1 MVVAVTNGG
10 NGRCGPEWVAPIDG
24 LKPIVGASGGVNA
37 NDRAIVGLVMG
48 AHAMV
53 HTYELS
59 IPILVSVWLVEFD
72 TISVL
77 SATFPVNAATLGV
90 VVSAG
95 YALFGLGAL
104 LAGVLADAYG
114 SRPLI
119 ALCLFGM
126 GGSFLLLGL
135 APGVVVIAL
144 ALVCWGAA
152 ASVYHP
158 SGLALI
164 SKGVHERGSAFAY
177 HGMAGNLG
185 IALGPLATTV
195 VLLAFGWRTVVG
207 LLAIPAL
214 IAGLFALRADIDE
227 TAAVGAA
234 EGGAGEQVADGG
246 ERERSEHEPR
256 RSAERSDD
264 GTADD
269 GAADDDPTEDDG
281 GTATGGIESFGEFLD
296 RSKALFGGVFVL
308 VFWVA
313 MLSGLYYRGVL
324 TFLPE
329 ILSEFPAFRPV
340 EFAGSELQPGR
351 YFYAGLLMVGVLGQ
365 YVGGRLTD
373 RVRPAAGIAGG
384 YGALAVLAVLFL
396 PVARVGVVPL
406 LVVGAALGFFLFLVQ
421 PLYQAAIAEFSPPE
435 ARGVSYGYTYLGVFG
450 IGALGG
456 TIAGAILTAFSPPV
470 LFATL
475 AGFGVLAA
483 LLGVAVVTRTGGSLT
498 TA

>member
-1 MVVAVTNGG
+1 MNG
-10 NGRCGPEWVAPIDG
+10 
-24 LKPIVGASGGVNA
+24 

-72 TISVL
+72 TVSVL
-77 SATFPVNAATLGV
+77 SASFPVNAATLGV

-114 SRPLI
+114 SRLLI

-185 IALGPLATTV
+185 IALGPLATTLA
-195 VLLAFGWRTVVG
+195 LLAFGWRTVAG

-227 TAAVGAA
+227 TAAVGTTAGGA
-234 EGGAGEQVADGG
+234 EGRA
-246 ERERSEHEPR
+246 
-256 RSAERSDD
+256 
-264 GTADD
+264 T
-269 GAADDDPTEDDG
+269 DG
-281 GTATGGIESFGEFLD
+281 GTTDGGTSDEETTDDEPTKGGTDTETGGIESFDEFLSS
-296 RSKALFGGVFVL
+296 SKALFGGVFVL
-308 VFWVA
+308 VFGVA

-373 RVRPAAGIAGG
+373 HVRPAAGIAGG
-384 YGALAVLAVLFL
+384 YGVLAVLAVLFL

-406 LVVGAALGFFLFLVQ
+406 LVVGAVLGFFLFFVQ

-456 TIAGAILTAFSPPV
+456 TIAGAILTAFSPTV
-470 LFATL
+470 LFAVL
-475 AGFGVLAA
+475 AGFGALAA
-483 LLGVAVVTRTGGSLT
+483 LLGVAIVVRTEGSLT
-498 TA
+498 TT

>member
-1 MVVAVTNGG
+1 MNG
-10 NGRCGPEWVAPIDG
+10 
-24 LKPIVGASGGVNA
+24 

-72 TISVL
+72 TVSVL
-77 SATFPVNAATLGV
+77 SASFPVNAATLGI

-185 IALGPLATTV
+185 IALGPLATTLA
-195 VLLAFGWRTVVG
+195 LLAFGWRTVAG

-227 TAAVGAA
+227 TAAVGTTAGGA
-234 EGGAGEQVADGG
+234 EGRA
-246 ERERSEHEPR
+246 
-256 RSAERSDD
+256 
-264 GTADD
+264 T
-269 GAADDDPTEDDG
+269 DG
-281 GTATGGIESFGEFLD
+281 GTTDGGTSDEETTDDEPTKGGTDTETGGIESFDEFLSS
-296 RSKALFGGVFVL
+296 SKALFGGVFVL
-308 VFWVA
+308 VFGVA

-373 RVRPAAGIAGG
+373 HVRPAAGIAGG
-384 YGALAVLAVLFL
+384 YGVLAVLAVLFL

-406 LVVGAALGFFLFLVQ
+406 LVVGAVLGFFLFFVQ

-456 TIAGAILTAFSPPV
+456 TIAGAILTAFSPTV
-470 LFATL
+470 LFAVL
-475 AGFGVLAA
+475 AGFGALAA
-483 LLGVAVVTRTGGSLT
+483 LLGVAIVVRTEGSLT
-498 TA
+498 TT

>member
-1 MVVAVTNGG
+1 VNG
-10 NGRCGPEWVAPIDG
+10 
-24 LKPIVGASGGVNA
+24 

-72 TISVL
+72 TVSVL
-77 SATFPVNAATLGV
+77 SASFPVNAATLGV

-185 IALGPLATTV
+185 IALGPLATTLA
-195 VLLAFGWRTVVG
+195 LLAFGWRTVAG

-227 TAAVGAA
+227 TAAVGTTAGGA
-234 EGGAGEQVADGG
+234 EGRA
-246 ERERSEHEPR
+246 
-256 RSAERSDD
+256 
-264 GTADD
+264 T
-269 GAADDDPTEDDG
+269 DG
-281 GTATGGIESFGEFLD
+281 GTTDGGTSDDETTDDEPTKGGTDTETGGIESFDEFLSS
-296 RSKALFGGVFVL
+296 SKALFGGVFVL
-308 VFWVA
+308 VFGVA

-373 RVRPAAGIAGG
+373 HVRPAAGIAGG
-384 YGALAVLAVLFL
+384 YGVLAVLAVLFL

-406 LVVGAALGFFLFLVQ
+406 LVVGAVLGFFLFFVQ

-456 TIAGAILTAFSPPV
+456 TIAGAILTAFSPTV
-470 LFATL
+470 LFAVL
-475 AGFGVLAA
+475 AGFGALAA
-483 LLGVAVVTRTGGSLT
+483 LLGVAIVVRTEGSLT
-498 TA
+498 TT

>member
-1 MVVAVTNGG
+1 VNG
-10 NGRCGPEWVAPIDG
+10 
-24 LKPIVGASGGVNA
+24 
-37 NDRAIVGLVMG
+37 NDRSIVGLVMG

-72 TISVL
+72 TVSVL
-77 SATFPVNAATLGV
+77 STDFPVNAATLGV

-135 APGVVVIAL
+135 APGIVVIAL

-185 IALGPLATTV
+185 IALGPLATTIA
-195 VLLAFGWRTVVG
+195 LLAFDWRAVVG

-227 TAAVGAA
+227 TAAVGTA
-234 EGGAGEQVADGG
+234 EGGAESRATDGG
-246 ERERSEHEPR
+246 
-256 RSAERSDD
+256 
-264 GTADD
+264 
-269 GAADDDPTEDDG
+269 TENG
-281 GTATGGIESFGEFLD
+281 ETENEGTATGGIESFGEFLAS
-296 RSKALFGGVFVL
+296 SKALFGGVFVL
-308 VFWVA
+308 VFGVA

-329 ILSEFPAFRPV
+329 ILSEFPAFQPV
-340 EFAGSELQPGR
+340 EVAGTELQPER

-373 RVRPAAGIAGG
+373 HVRPAVGIAGG
-384 YGALAVLAVLFL
+384 YGALAVLAVAFL
-396 PVARVGVVPL
+396 PVARVGIVPL
-406 LVVGAALGFFLFLVQ
+406 IVVGAALGFFLFFVQ

-435 ARGVSYGYTYLGVFG
+435 ARGISYGYTYLGVFG
-450 IGALGG
+450 VGALGG
-456 TIAGAILTAFSPPV
+456 TIAGAILTAFPPAV
-470 LFATL
+470 LFAVL
-475 AGFGVLAA
+475 AGFGALAA
-483 LLGVAVVTRTGGSLT
+483 LLGVVVLIRTDGSLT

>member
-1 MVVAVTNGG
+1 VNG
-10 NGRCGPEWVAPIDG
+10 
-24 LKPIVGASGGVNA
+24 

-72 TISVL
+72 TVSVL
-77 SATFPVNAATLGV
+77 SASFPVNAATLGV

-185 IALGPLATTV
+185 IALGPLATTLA
-195 VLLAFGWRTVVG
+195 LLAFGWRTVAG

-227 TAAVGAA
+227 TAAVGTTAGGA
-234 EGGAGEQVADGG
+234 EGRA
-246 ERERSEHEPR
+246 
-256 RSAERSDD
+256 
-264 GTADD
+264 T
-269 GAADDDPTEDDG
+269 DG
-281 GTATGGIESFGEFLD
+281 GTTDGGTSDEETTDDEPTKGGTDTETGGIESFDEFLSS
-296 RSKALFGGVFVL
+296 SKALFGGVFVL
-308 VFWVA
+308 AFGVA

-373 RVRPAAGIAGG
+373 HVRPAAGIAGG
-384 YGALAVLAVLFL
+384 YGVLAVLAVLFL

-406 LVVGAALGFFLFLVQ
+406 LVVGAVLGFFLFFVQ

-456 TIAGAILTAFSPPV
+456 TIAGAILTAFSPTV
-470 LFATL
+470 LFAVL
-475 AGFGVLAA
+475 AGFGALAA
-483 LLGVAVVTRTGGSLT
+483 LLGVAIVVRTEGSLT
-498 TA
+498 TT

>member
-1 MVVAVTNGG
+1 MNG
-10 NGRCGPEWVAPIDG
+10 
-24 LKPIVGASGGVNA
+24 

-72 TISVL
+72 TVSVL
-77 SATFPVNAATLGV
+77 SASFPVNAATLGV

-185 IALGPLATTV
+185 IALGPLATTLA
-195 VLLAFGWRTVVG
+195 LLAFGWRTVAG

-227 TAAVGAA
+227 TAAVGTTAGGA
-234 EGGAGEQVADGG
+234 EGRA
-246 ERERSEHEPR
+246 
-256 RSAERSDD
+256 
-264 GTADD
+264 T
-269 GAADDDPTEDDG
+269 DG
-281 GTATGGIESFGEFLD
+281 GTTDGGTSNDETTDDEPTNGGTDTETGGIESFDEFLSS
-296 RSKALFGGVFVL
+296 SKALFGGVFVL
-308 VFWVA
+308 VFGVA

-373 RVRPAAGIAGG
+373 HVRPAAGIAGG
-384 YGALAVLAVLFL
+384 YGVLAVLAVLFL

-406 LVVGAALGFFLFLVQ
+406 LVVGAVLGFFLFFVQ

-456 TIAGAILTAFSPPV
+456 TIAGAILTAFSPTV
-470 LFATL
+470 LFAVL
-475 AGFGVLAA
+475 AGFGALAA
-483 LLGVAVVTRTGGSLT
+483 LLGVAIVVRTEGSLT
-498 TA
+498 TT

>member
-1 MVVAVTNGG
+1 VNG
-10 NGRCGPEWVAPIDG
+10 
-24 LKPIVGASGGVNA
+24 

-72 TISVL
+72 TVSVL
-77 SATFPVNAATLGV
+77 SASFPVNAATLGV

-227 TAAVGAA
+227 TAAVGTTAGGA
-234 EGGAGEQVADGG
+234 EGRA
-246 ERERSEHEPR
+246 
-256 RSAERSDD
+256 
-264 GTADD
+264 T
-269 GAADDDPTEDDG
+269 DG
-281 GTATGGIESFGEFLD
+281 GTTDGGTSDEETTDDEPTKGGTDTETGGIESFDEFLSSS
-296 RSKALFGGVFVL
+296 RALFGGVFVL
-308 VFWVA
+308 VFGVA

-373 RVRPAAGIAGG
+373 HVRPAAGIAGG
-384 YGALAVLAVLFL
+384 YGVLAVLAVLFL

-406 LVVGAALGFFLFLVQ
+406 LVVGAVLGFFLFFVQ

-456 TIAGAILTAFSPPV
+456 TIAGAILTAFSPTV
-470 LFATL
+470 LFAVL
-475 AGFGVLAA
+475 AGFGALAA
-483 LLGVAVVTRTGGSLT
+483 LLGVAIVVRTEGSLT
-498 TA
+498 TT

>member
-1 MVVAVTNGG
+1 MNG
-10 NGRCGPEWVAPIDG
+10 
-24 LKPIVGASGGVNA
+24 

-72 TISVL
+72 TVSVL
-77 SATFPVNAATLGV
+77 SASFPVNAATLGV

-185 IALGPLATTV
+185 IALGPLATTLA
-195 VLLAFGWRTVVG
+195 LLAFGWRTVAG

-227 TAAVGAA
+227 TAAVGTTAGGA
-234 EGGAGEQVADGG
+234 EGRA
-246 ERERSEHEPR
+246 
-256 RSAERSDD
+256 
-264 GTADD
+264 T
-269 GAADDDPTEDDG
+269 DG
-281 GTATGGIESFGEFLD
+281 GTTDGGTSDEETTDDEPTKGGTDTETGGIESFDEFLSS
-296 RSKALFGGVFVL
+296 SKALFGGVFVL
-308 VFWVA
+308 VFGVA

-406 LVVGAALGFFLFLVQ
+406 LVVGAALGFFLFFVQ

-456 TIAGAILTAFSPPV
+456 TIAGAILTAFSPTV
-470 LFATL
+470 LFAVL
-475 AGFGVLAA
+475 AGFGALAA
-483 LLGVAVVTRTGGSLT
+483 LLGVAIVVRTEGSLT
-498 TA
+498 TT

>member
-1 MVVAVTNGG
+1 MNG
-10 NGRCGPEWVAPIDG
+10 
-24 LKPIVGASGGVNA
+24 

-72 TISVL
+72 TVSVL
-77 SATFPVNAATLGV
+77 SASFPVNAATLGV

-185 IALGPLATTV
+185 IALGPLATTLA
-195 VLLAFGWRTVVG
+195 LLAFGWRTVAG

-227 TAAVGAA
+227 TAAVGTTAGGA
-234 EGGAGEQVADGG
+234 EGRA
-246 ERERSEHEPR
+246 
-256 RSAERSDD
+256 
-264 GTADD
+264 T
-269 GAADDDPTEDDG
+269 DG
-281 GTATGGIESFGEFLD
+281 GTTDGGTSDNETTDDEPTNGGTDTETGGIESFDEFLSS
-296 RSKALFGGVFVL
+296 SKALFGGVFVL
-308 VFWVA
+308 VFGVA

-373 RVRPAAGIAGG
+373 HVRPAAGIAGG
-384 YGALAVLAVLFL
+384 YGVLAVLAVLFL

-406 LVVGAALGFFLFLVQ
+406 LVVGAVLGFFLFFVQ

-456 TIAGAILTAFSPPV
+456 TIAGAILTAFSPTV
-470 LFATL
+470 LFAVL
-475 AGFGVLAA
+475 AGFGALAA
-483 LLGVAVVTRTGGSLT
+483 LLGVAIVVRTEGSLT
-498 TA
+498 TT

>member
-1 MVVAVTNGG
+1 MNG
-10 NGRCGPEWVAPIDG
+10 
-24 LKPIVGASGGVNA
+24 

-72 TISVL
+72 TIAVL
-77 SATFPVNAATLGV
+77 SAEFPVNAATLGV

-104 LAGVLADAYG
+104 LAGVLADTYG

-195 VLLAFGWRTVVG
+195 ALLAFDWRAVVG

-227 TAAVGAA
+227 TAAVGASEDGVENA
-234 EGGAGEQVADGG
+234 AADGG
-246 ERERSEHEPR
+246 ERERSEGE
-256 RSAERSDD
+256 E
-264 GTADD
+264 
-269 GAADDDPTEDDG
+269 
-281 GTATGGIESFGEFLD
+281 TGGIRSFGEFLAS
-296 RSKALFGGVFVL
+296 SKALFTGVFVL
-308 VFWVA
+308 VFGVA

-329 ILSEFPAFRPV
+329 ILTKFPAFQPV
-340 EFAGSELQPGR
+340 EIAGSELQPER

-373 RVRPAAGIAGG
+373 YIRPAAGIAGG
-384 YGALAVLAVLFL
+384 YGVLGALAILFL
-396 PVARVGVVPL
+396 PVARAGIVPL
-406 LVVGAALGFFLFLVQ
+406 LIVGAALGFFLFFVQ

-435 ARGVSYGYTYLGVFG
+435 ARGISYGYTYLGVFG

-456 TIAGAILTAFSPPV
+456 TIAGAILTALSPAA

-475 AGFGVLAA
+475 AGFGALAA
-483 LLGVAVVTRTGGSLT
+483 LLGVAVLVRTEGSLT
-498 TA
+498 TV

>member
-1 MVVAVTNGG
+1 MNG
-10 NGRCGPEWVAPIDG
+10 
-24 LKPIVGASGGVNA
+24 

-72 TISVL
+72 TVSVL
-77 SATFPVNAATLGV
+77 SASFPVNAATLGV

-185 IALGPLATTV
+185 IALGPLATTLA
-195 VLLAFGWRTVVG
+195 LLAFGWRTVAG

-227 TAAVGAA
+227 TAAVGTTAGGA
-234 EGGAGEQVADGG
+234 EGRA
-246 ERERSEHEPR
+246 
-256 RSAERSDD
+256 
-264 GTADD
+264 T
-269 GAADDDPTEDDG
+269 DG
-281 GTATGGIESFGEFLD
+281 GTTDGGTSDEETTDDEPTKGGTDTETGGIESFDEFLSS
-296 RSKALFGGVFVL
+296 SKALFGGVFVL
-308 VFWVA
+308 VFGVA

-373 RVRPAAGIAGG
+373 HVRPAAGVAGG
-384 YGALAVLAVLFL
+384 YGVLAVLAVLFL

-406 LVVGAALGFFLFLVQ
+406 LVVGAVLGFFLFFVQ

-456 TIAGAILTAFSPPV
+456 TIAGAILTAFSPTV
-470 LFATL
+470 LFAVL
-475 AGFGVLAA
+475 AGFGALAA
-483 LLGVAVVTRTGGSLT
+483 LLGVAIVVRTEGSLT
-498 TA
+498 TT

>member
-1 MVVAVTNGG
+1 VNG
-10 NGRCGPEWVAPIDG
+10 
-24 LKPIVGASGGVNA
+24 

-72 TISVL
+72 TVSVL
-77 SATFPVNAATLGV
+77 SASFPVNAATLGV

-185 IALGPLATTV
+185 IALGPLATTLA
-195 VLLAFGWRTVVG
+195 LLAFGWRTVAG

-227 TAAVGAA
+227 TAAVGTTAGGA
-234 EGGAGEQVADGG
+234 EGRA
-246 ERERSEHEPR
+246 
-256 RSAERSDD
+256 
-264 GTADD
+264 T
-269 GAADDDPTEDDG
+269 DG
-281 GTATGGIESFGEFLD
+281 GTTDGGTSDEETTDDEPTKGGTDTETGGIESFDEFLSS
-296 RSKALFGGVFVL
+296 SKALFGGVFVL
-308 VFWVA
+308 VFGVA

-373 RVRPAAGIAGG
+373 HVRPAAGIAGG
-384 YGALAVLAVLFL
+384 YGVLAVLAVLFL

-406 LVVGAALGFFLFLVQ
+406 LVVGAVLGFFLFFVQ

-456 TIAGAILTAFSPPV
+456 TIAGAILTAFSPTV
-470 LFATL
+470 LFAVL
-475 AGFGVLAA
+475 AGFGALAA
-483 LLGVAVVTRTGGSLT
+483 LLGVAIVVRTEGSLT
-498 TA
+498 TT

>member
-1 MVVAVTNGG
+1 MNG
-10 NGRCGPEWVAPIDG
+10 
-24 LKPIVGASGGVNA
+24 

-90 VVSAG
+90 VVSVG

-104 LAGVLADAYG
+104 LAGVLADTYG

-185 IALGPLATTV
+185 IALGPLATTIA
-195 VLLAFGWRTVVG
+195 LLAFGWRTVAG

-227 TAAVGAA
+227 TAAVGATEDGVENA
-234 EGGAGEQVADGG
+234 AADGG
-246 ERERSEHEPR
+246 ERERSERESR
-256 RSAERSDD
+256 RSAERSDSGERSEASRSSSAERSESD
-264 GTADD
+264 SG
-269 GAADDDPTEDDG
+269 ERER
-281 GTATGGIESFGEFLD
+281 TGGVRSFGEFVAS
-296 RSKALFGGVFVL
+296 SKALFAGVFVL
-308 VFWVA
+308 VFGVA

-329 ILSEFPAFRPV
+329 ILSSFPEFEPV
-340 EFAGSELQPGR
+340 AVAGTELQPER

-373 RVRPAAGIAGG
+373 HIRPAAGIAGG
-384 YGALAVLAVLFL
+384 YGVLAVLAVLFL
-396 PVARVGVVPL
+396 PVARAGIVPL
-406 LVVGAALGFFLFLVQ
+406 LIVGAALGFFLFFVQ

-435 ARGVSYGYTYLGVFG
+435 ARGISYGYTYLGVFG
-450 IGALGG
+450 VGALGG
-456 TIAGAILTAFSPPV
+456 TIAGAILTALSPAA
-470 LFATL
+470 LFAVL
-475 AGFGVLAA
+475 AGFGALAA
-483 LLGVAVVTRTGGSLT
+483 LLGVAVLVRTEGSLT

>member
-1 MVVAVTNGG
+1 MTGGFPPRAKPTFPQANNRGRLAWTGCPDRRVEIGRRRIPSVNG
-10 NGRCGPEWVAPIDG
+10 
-24 LKPIVGASGGVNA
+24 

-72 TISVL
+72 TVSVL
-77 SATFPVNAATLGV
+77 SASFPVNAATLGV

-185 IALGPLATTV
+185 IALGPLATTLA
-195 VLLAFGWRTVVG
+195 LLAFGWRTVAG

-227 TAAVGAA
+227 TAAVGTTAGGA
-234 EGGAGEQVADGG
+234 EGRA
-246 ERERSEHEPR
+246 
-256 RSAERSDD
+256 
-264 GTADD
+264 T
-269 GAADDDPTEDDG
+269 DG
-281 GTATGGIESFGEFLD
+281 GTTDGGTSDEETTDDEPTKGGTDTETGGIESFDEFLSSS
-296 RSKALFGGVFVL
+296 RALFGGVFVL
-308 VFWVA
+308 VFGVA

-373 RVRPAAGIAGG
+373 HVRPAAGVAGG
-384 YGALAVLAVLFL
+384 YGVLAVLAVLFL

-406 LVVGAALGFFLFLVQ
+406 LVVGAVLGFFLFFVQ

-456 TIAGAILTAFSPPV
+456 TIAGAILTAFSPTV
-470 LFATL
+470 LFAVL
-475 AGFGVLAA
+475 AGFGALAA
-483 LLGVAVVTRTGGSLT
+483 LLGVAIVVRTEGSLT
-498 TA
+498 TT

>member
-1 MVVAVTNGG
+1 
-10 NGRCGPEWVAPIDG
+10 
-24 LKPIVGASGGVNA
+24 
-37 NDRAIVGLVMG
+37 
-48 AHAMV
+48 
-53 HTYELS
+53 
-59 IPILVSVWLVEFD
+59 
-72 TISVL
+72 
-77 SATFPVNAATLGV
+77 
-90 VVSAG
+90 
-95 YALFGLGAL
+95 
-104 LAGVLADAYG
+104 
-114 SRPLI
+114 
-119 ALCLFGM
+119 M

-185 IALGPLATTV
+185 IALGPLATTLA
-195 VLLAFGWRTVVG
+195 LLAFGWRTVAG

-227 TAAVGAA
+227 TAAVGTA
-234 EGGAGEQVADGG
+234 EGGTGSRATDGG
-246 ERERSEHEPR
+246 TP
-256 RSAERSDD
+256 DD
-264 GTADD
+264 EA
-269 GAADDDPTEDDG
+269 TETET
-281 GTATGGIESFGEFLD
+281 GTATGGIESFGEFLAS
-296 RSKALFGGVFVL
+296 SKALFGGVFVL
-308 VFWVA
+308 VFGVA

-329 ILSEFPAFRPV
+329 ILSEFPAFQPV
-340 EFAGSELQPGR
+340 AFAGSELLPER

-373 RVRPAAGIAGG
+373 HVRPAAGIAGG

-396 PVARVGVVPL
+396 PVARIGIVPL
-406 LVVGAALGFFLFLVQ
+406 LVVGAALGFFLFFVQ

-456 TIAGAILTAFSPPV
+456 TIAGAILTAFSPAV
-470 LFATL
+470 LFAVL
-475 AGFGVLAA
+475 AGFGALAA
-483 LLGVAVVTRTGGSLT
+483 LLGVAVLVRTESSLT

>member
-1 MVVAVTNGG
+1 MNG
-10 NGRCGPEWVAPIDG
+10 
-24 LKPIVGASGGVNA
+24 

-72 TISVL
+72 TVSVL
-77 SATFPVNAATLGV
+77 SASFPVNAATLGV

-185 IALGPLATTV
+185 IALGPLATTLA
-195 VLLAFGWRTVVG
+195 LLAFGWRTVAG

-227 TAAVGAA
+227 TAAVGTTAGGA
-234 EGGAGEQVADGG
+234 EGRA
-246 ERERSEHEPR
+246 
-256 RSAERSDD
+256 
-264 GTADD
+264 T
-269 GAADDDPTEDDG
+269 DG
-281 GTATGGIESFGEFLD
+281 GTTDGGTSDEETTDDEPTNGGTDTETGGIESFDEFLSS
-296 RSKALFGGVFVL
+296 SKALFGGVFVL
-308 VFWVA
+308 VFGVA

-373 RVRPAAGIAGG
+373 HVRPAAGIAGG
-384 YGALAVLAVLFL
+384 YGVLAVLAVLFL

-406 LVVGAALGFFLFLVQ
+406 LVVGAVLGFFLFFVQ

-456 TIAGAILTAFSPPV
+456 TIAGAILTAFSPTV
-470 LFATL
+470 LFAVL
-475 AGFGVLAA
+475 AGFGALAA
-483 LLGVAVVTRTGGSLT
+483 LLGVAIVVRTEGSLT
-498 TA
+498 TT

>member
-1 MVVAVTNGG
+1 MNG
-10 NGRCGPEWVAPIDG
+10 
-24 LKPIVGASGGVNA
+24 

-72 TISVL
+72 TVSVL
-77 SATFPVNAATLGV
+77 SASFPVNAATLGV

-185 IALGPLATTV
+185 IALGPLATTLA
-195 VLLAFGWRTVVG
+195 LLAFGWRTVAG

-227 TAAVGAA
+227 TAAVGTTAGGA
-234 EGGAGEQVADGG
+234 EGRA
-246 ERERSEHEPR
+246 
-256 RSAERSDD
+256 
-264 GTADD
+264 T
-269 GAADDDPTEDDG
+269 DG
-281 GTATGGIESFGEFLD
+281 GTTDGGTSDEETTDDEPTKGGTDTETGGIESFDEFLSS
-296 RSKALFGGVFVL
+296 SKALFGGVFVL
-308 VFWVA
+308 VFGVA

-373 RVRPAAGIAGG
+373 HVRPAAGIAGG
-384 YGALAVLAVLFL
+384 YGVLAVLAVLFL

-406 LVVGAALGFFLFLVQ
+406 LVVGAVLGFFLFFVQ

-456 TIAGAILTAFSPPV
+456 TIAGAILTAFSPTV
-470 LFATL
+470 LFAVL
-475 AGFGVLAA
+475 AGFGALAA
-483 LLGVAVVTRTGGSLT
+483 LLGVAIVVRTEGSLT
-498 TA
+498 TT

>member
-1 MVVAVTNGG
+1 MNG
-10 NGRCGPEWVAPIDG
+10 
-24 LKPIVGASGGVNA
+24 

-72 TISVL
+72 TVSVL
-77 SATFPVNAATLGV
+77 SASFPVNAATLGV

-95 YALFGLGAL
+95 YTLFGLGAL

-185 IALGPLATTV
+185 IALGPLATTLA
-195 VLLAFGWRTVVG
+195 LLAFGWRTVAG

-227 TAAVGAA
+227 TAAVGTTAGGA
-234 EGGAGEQVADGG
+234 EGRA
-246 ERERSEHEPR
+246 
-256 RSAERSDD
+256 
-264 GTADD
+264 T
-269 GAADDDPTEDDG
+269 DG
-281 GTATGGIESFGEFLD
+281 GTTDGGTSDEETTDDEPTKGGTDTETGGIESFDEFLSS
-296 RSKALFGGVFVL
+296 SKALFGGVFVL
-308 VFWVA
+308 VFGVA

-373 RVRPAAGIAGG
+373 HVRPAAGIAGG
-384 YGALAVLAVLFL
+384 YGVLAVLAVLFL

-406 LVVGAALGFFLFLVQ
+406 LVVGAVLGFFLFFVQ

-456 TIAGAILTAFSPPV
+456 TIAGAILTAFSPTV
-470 LFATL
+470 LFAVL
-475 AGFGVLAA
+475 AGFGALAA
-483 LLGVAVVTRTGGSLT
+483 LLGVAIVVRTEGSLT
-498 TA
+498 TT

>member
-1 MVVAVTNGG
+1 VNG
-10 NGRCGPEWVAPIDG
+10 
-24 LKPIVGASGGVNA
+24 

-72 TISVL
+72 TVSVL
-77 SATFPVNAATLGV
+77 SASFPVNAATLGV

-185 IALGPLATTV
+185 IALGPLATTLA
-195 VLLAFGWRTVVG
+195 LLAFGWRTVAG

-227 TAAVGAA
+227 TAAVGTTAGGA
-234 EGGAGEQVADGG
+234 EGRA
-246 ERERSEHEPR
+246 
-256 RSAERSDD
+256 
-264 GTADD
+264 T
-269 GAADDDPTEDDG
+269 DG
-281 GTATGGIESFGEFLD
+281 GTTDGGTSDEETTDDEPTKGGTDTETGGIESFDEFLSS
-296 RSKALFGGVFVL
+296 SKALFGGVFVL
-308 VFWVA
+308 VFGVA

-329 ILSEFPAFRPV
+329 ILSEFPAFQPV

-373 RVRPAAGIAGG
+373 HVRPAAGIAGG
-384 YGALAVLAVLFL
+384 YGVLAVLAVLFL

-406 LVVGAALGFFLFLVQ
+406 LVVGAVLGFFLFFVQ

-456 TIAGAILTAFSPPV
+456 TIAGAILTAFSPTV
-470 LFATL
+470 LFAVL
-475 AGFGVLAA
+475 AGFGALAA
-483 LLGVAVVTRTGGSLT
+483 LLGVAIVVRTEGSLT
-498 TA
+498 TT

>member
-1 MVVAVTNGG
+1 MNG
-10 NGRCGPEWVAPIDG
+10 
-24 LKPIVGASGGVNA
+24 

-72 TISVL
+72 TVSVL
-77 SATFPVNAATLGV
+77 SASFPVNAATLGV

-185 IALGPLATTV
+185 IALGPLATTLA
-195 VLLAFGWRTVVG
+195 LLAFGWRTVAG

-227 TAAVGAA
+227 TAAVGTTAGGA
-234 EGGAGEQVADGG
+234 EGRA
-246 ERERSEHEPR
+246 
-256 RSAERSDD
+256 
-264 GTADD
+264 T
-269 GAADDDPTEDDG
+269 DG
-281 GTATGGIESFGEFLD
+281 GTTDGGTSDEETTDDEPTKGGTDTETGGIESFDEFLSS
-296 RSKALFGGVFVL
+296 SKALFGGVFVL
-308 VFWVA
+308 VFGVA

-373 RVRPAAGIAGG
+373 HVRPAAGIAGG
-384 YGALAVLAVLFL
+384 YGVLAVLAVLFL

-406 LVVGAALGFFLFLVQ
+406 LVVGAVLGFSLFFVQ

-456 TIAGAILTAFSPPV
+456 TIAGAILTAFSPTV
-470 LFATL
+470 LFAVL
-475 AGFGVLAA
+475 AGFGALAA
-483 LLGVAVVTRTGGSLT
+483 LLGVAIVVRTEGSLT
-498 TA
+498 TT

>member
-1 MVVAVTNGG
+1 MNG
-10 NGRCGPEWVAPIDG
+10 
-24 LKPIVGASGGVNA
+24 

-72 TISVL
+72 TVSVL
-77 SATFPVNAATLGV
+77 SASFPVNAATLGV

-164 SKGVHERGSAFAY
+164 SKGVHERGIAFAY

-185 IALGPLATTV
+185 IALGPLATTLA
-195 VLLAFGWRTVVG
+195 LLAFGWRTVAG

-227 TAAVGAA
+227 TAAVGTTAGGA
-234 EGGAGEQVADGG
+234 EGRA
-246 ERERSEHEPR
+246 
-256 RSAERSDD
+256 
-264 GTADD
+264 T
-269 GAADDDPTEDDG
+269 DG
-281 GTATGGIESFGEFLD
+281 GTTDGGTSDEETTDDEPTKGGTDTETGGIESFDEFLSS
-296 RSKALFGGVFVL
+296 SKALFGGVFVL
-308 VFWVA
+308 VFGVA

-373 RVRPAAGIAGG
+373 HVRPAAGIAGG
-384 YGALAVLAVLFL
+384 YGVLAVLAVLFL

-406 LVVGAALGFFLFLVQ
+406 LVVGAVLGFFLFFVQ

-456 TIAGAILTAFSPPV
+456 TIAGAILTAFSPTV
-470 LFATL
+470 LFAVL
-475 AGFGVLAA
+475 AGFGALAA
-483 LLGVAVVTRTGGSLT
+483 LLGVAIVVRTEGSLT
-498 TA
+498 TT